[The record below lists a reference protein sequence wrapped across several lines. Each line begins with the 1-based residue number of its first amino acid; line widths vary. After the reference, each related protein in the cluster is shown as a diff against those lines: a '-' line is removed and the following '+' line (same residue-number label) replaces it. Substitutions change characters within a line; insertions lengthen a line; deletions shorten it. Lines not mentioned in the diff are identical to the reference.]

1 MPKQSSSEK
10 HARYFEAII
19 QLRPA
24 DPKLVDY
31 VVNFIEKSNQAKITN
46 VEELKTG
53 INLFITS
60 KRVAM
65 AVGKRLKA
73 VFPGEL
79 TLSRT
84 LHTRDRLTSKDVY
97 RVTVLFRLKHEDL

>member
-1 MPKQSSSEK
+1 MPKPSSSEK

-24 DPKLVDY
+24 DPKLVAY
-31 VVNFIEKSNQAKITN
+31 VQDFIKRSNQATITN

-65 AVGKRLKA
+65 AVGKRLKV

-84 LHTRDRLTSKDVY
+84 LHTRDRQTSKDVY
-97 RVTVLFRLKHEDL
+97 RVTVLFRLKPEDL